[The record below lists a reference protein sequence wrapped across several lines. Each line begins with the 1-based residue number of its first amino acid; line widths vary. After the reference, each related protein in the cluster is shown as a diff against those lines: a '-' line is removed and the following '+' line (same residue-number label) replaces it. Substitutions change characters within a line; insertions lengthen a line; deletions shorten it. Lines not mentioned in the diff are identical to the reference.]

1 MKILMQTS
9 FHKWKISTLTNIAK
23 VLSRRFPND
32 IPTNSTCLFLGRGC
46 SSVVE
51 HLPSLCETMG
61 SKASTAKKKKKKKSI
76 PSHTCHLMDKTPWTF
91 LLLWWLM
98 MLTWLYSCLPAVPM
112 LPSVKC
118 LSCLLPSF
126 LLEHSPFLFGIQIL
140 CHVCSN

>member
-1 MKILMQTS
+1 MMKILMQTS

-61 SKASTAKKKKKKKSI
+61 SKASTAKKKKKKKVHS
-76 PSHTCHLMDKTPWTF
+76 
-91 LLLWWLM
+91 
-98 MLTWLYSCLPAVPM
+98 LTY
-112 LPSVKC
+112 LPSNGQNTMDIPTSLMINDANMV
-118 LSCLLPSF
+118 
-126 LLEHSPFLFGIQIL
+126 
-140 CHVCSN
+140 V